1 MATKRRNIQLDE
13 IFSTCTNGSRD
24 SVDFPMLMRCFW
36 PLLDNVVSVV
46 DIFNVFT
53 VACQDVSDASLNI
66 TLFEEF
72 FIAFAKM
79 KYSGSPDSF
88 TNMIDDFRKAKSVKI
103 IFDIKAFSKMLD
115 KNVIRQLLKY
125 DLPLRRSF
133 SFFAGHGV
141 TVGGGLSWEEVKSR
155 SIGMEADGYA
165 SFAAS
170 FGLIPQYMN
179 IQQCL
184 GLAKDVLAKFP
195 LLQGSNSLHSAL
207 LYPQVGVCYQFHKIF
222 PFY

>member
-1 MATKRRNIQLDE
+1 MTTKRRNTQLDE
-13 IFSTCTNGSRD
+13 IFSVCTNGSRD
-24 SVDFPMLMRCFW
+24 CIDFPMLMRCFW

-53 VACQDVSDASLNI
+53 VACQDGTDATLNI

-72 FIAFAKM
+72 FIAFSKM
-79 KYSGSPDSF
+79 KYSGHPDSF
-88 TNMIDDFRKAKSVKI
+88 TNLVEDFRKARTVKI

-125 DLPLRRSF
+125 DIPLRRSF
-133 SFFAGHGV
+133 SFFAGHAV
-141 TVGGGLSWEEVKSR
+141 TIGGGLSWEEVKNR

-170 FGLIPQYMN
+170 FGLVPQYMN

-195 LLQGSNSLHSAL
+195 LLQGSSTMHSAL
-207 LYPQVGVCYQFHKIF
+207 LFPQV
-222 PFY
+222 